1 MEWIFISM
9 MVIPLLI
16 LVMIQRAGLKLLR
29 KERNEV
35 PIKKDKPSLLKK
47 GTLGIVEYKVPRAF
61 YTNGNVSEV
70 YSTVRAKVKLD
81 RVFGDLAS
89 VEVIE
94 VYGHKSKLAALN
106 YLKRLNYDVRVSL
119 VRWET
124 GNERLKLGDD
134 DDILALHQNKY
145 LCVGGVEI
153 EYTGDLTPIEMI
165 DKLIV

>member
-16 LVMIQRAGLKLLR
+16 VVMIQRAELKLLR
-29 KERNEV
+29 KEHNEV
-35 PIKKDKPSLLKK
+35 PIKKDKPLLKK
-47 GTLGIVEYKVPRAF
+47 GTFGIAEYKVPTSF
-61 YTNGNVSEV
+61 YTNGNVSEGH
-70 YSTVRAKVKLD
+70 STVRAKVKLD

-124 GNERLKLGDD
+124 GNEVLKLGD